1 MIYRLAQDLNTLLVY
16 RIPLEKLVKYRLKSD
31 QPLGY
36 RLIKNN
42 SYYLVEDLE
51 SYENYLL
58 PSNFVSEYQISD
70 DKLGLFL
77 EMHAVSGVI
86 PKNHINSSSNFS
98 TKFLWNI
105 INLGGTCNN
114 HCKFCYT
121 ENTKLFNDFSTQ
133 EVKDIIDLFAIN
145 SNNRELT
152 FSGGEPTIR
161 KDIEEIFSYAHKK
174 GFQRLYLQSNGR
186 FLGNSSFLKSLVR
199 LGLSSVLISLHGPNE
214 TVHDKITKCTGSFNQ
229 TIKGLKTINNFGLNT
244 TINFV
249 VCNDN
254 YTNLMDVIELVK
266 RIMPKGNRS
275 IRISYPIFEGS
286 AYDNIKAIA
295 IPFPSF
301 ISEMKLAIKYAL
313 KNKLDIQLFGFPYC
327 LINDYTHLIV
337 NSSNDNSLL
346 LSATT
351 FKKYNIS
358 RGEMYIKVRKCIGCI
373 YSGYCS
379 GIQLN
384 YMKMYPDCADNLRP
398 QYRITKN
405 GSV

>member
-1 MIYRLAQDLNTLLVY
+1 MIYRLAQDLSSLLVY
-16 RIPLEKLVKYRLKSD
+16 RIPLEKLVKYKLHTDK
-31 QPLGY
+31 PLSY

-42 SYYLVEDLE
+42 SYYLLEDLI

-58 PSNFVSEYQISD
+58 PSNLVSEYQISD

-86 PKNHINSSSNFS
+86 PKNHIDSSSNFS
-98 TKFLWNI
+98 TTTSWNL

-133 EVKDIIDLFAIN
+133 EVKDIIDLFANN

-161 KDIEEIFSYAHKK
+161 KDIVEIFSYAHKK
-174 GFQRLYLQSNGR
+174 GFQRLSLQSNGR
-186 FLGNSSFLKSLVR
+186 FLGDSSFLNSLVR

-214 TVHDKITKCTGSFNQ
+214 IVHDKITKSTGSFNQ
-229 TIKGLKTINNFGLNT
+229 TIKGLKTTNNFGLKT

-249 VCNDN
+249 ICNDN
-254 YTNLMDVIELVK
+254 YSNIMDVIELVK
-266 RIMPKGNRS
+266 RTMPEGNRS
-275 IRISYPIFEGS
+275 IRISYPIFEGA

-295 IPFPSF
+295 VPFPSF
-301 ISEMKLAIKYAL
+301 ISEMKVAIKDAL
-313 KNKLDIQLFGFPYC
+313 KNELDIQLFGFPYC
-327 LINDYTHLIV
+327 LINEYTHLIV

-351 FKKYNIS
+351 FKKHNIS
-358 RGEMYIKVRKCIGCI
+358 REEMYIKVRKCIGCI
-373 YSGYCS
+373 YSGFCL

-384 YMKMYPDCADNLRP
+384 YIKLYPDCADYLRP
-398 QYRITKN
+398 QYKITNN